1 MRLKFILAG
10 AACAIFTAT
19 AASAHPGSEILTA
32 GAAKQRSAMT
42 EGVSFE
48 EVNGVHLFRGSK
60 TPASKV
66 SRPAALTQSRT
77 IRIEIAAP
85 RFVWRSF
92 RGLRTQG
99 FYSGKAYPSR
109 RYRHGFYSGR

>member
-10 AACAIFTAT
+10 AACASLIAS

-32 GAAKQRSAMT
+32 GAAKQRAAMT
-42 EGVSFE
+42 QGVSFE
-48 EVNGVHLFRGSK
+48 EVNGVHLFRGGK
-60 TPASKV
+60 AQASTKA
-66 SRPAALTQSRT
+66 RPSMMARNQT
-77 IRIEIAAP
+77 IRIKIAAP

-109 RYRHGFYSGR
+109 RYRRGFYSGR

>member
-19 AASAHPGSEILTA
+19 TASAHPGSEILTA

-48 EVNGVHLFRGSK
+48 EVNGVHLFRGGKTPTNSK
-60 TPASKV
+60 TRPASV
-66 SRPAALTQSRT
+66 TQSQV

-85 RFVWRSF
+85 IFVWRSA
-92 RGLRTQG
+92 RDLRTQG
-99 FYSGKAYPSR
+99 FYSGKVYPSR
-109 RYRHGFYSGR
+109 RYQQGFYSGR

>member
-10 AACAIFTAT
+10 AACASLITT
-19 AASAHPGSEILTA
+19 AATAHPGSEILTA
-32 GAAKQRSAMT
+32 GGVKERAAMT
-42 EGVSFE
+42 QGVSFE

-60 TPASKV
+60 AASKA
-66 SRPAALTQSRT
+66 SRPAALTQNRT

>member
-1 MRLKFILAG
+1 MRATFILAG
-10 AACAIFTAT
+10 VACASLVAT

-32 GAAKQRSAMT
+32 GGAKGRSAMT
-42 EGVSFE
+42 QGVTFVE
-48 EVNGVHLFRGSK
+48 ANGVHLFRGSK
-60 TPASKV
+60 ATASAKAQPAKTS
-66 SRPAALTQSRT
+66 QSRA

-85 RFVWRSF
+85 TFVLRSF

-109 RYRHGFYSGR
+109 RYRQGFYSGR